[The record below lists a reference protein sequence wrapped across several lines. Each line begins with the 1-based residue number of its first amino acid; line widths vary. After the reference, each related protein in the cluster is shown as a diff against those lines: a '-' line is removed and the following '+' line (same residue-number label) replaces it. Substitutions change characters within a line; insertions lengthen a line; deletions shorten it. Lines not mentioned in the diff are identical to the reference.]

1 MGDRSLFSERISEES
16 AIPLFPNTSA
26 RVSAQPR
33 ALRGPAAFMAHYV
46 RTRPY
51 HFIGLLMTVLA
62 AAGCGIGMQYGMK
75 MMIDAMT
82 AAKPHG
88 NHLGVN
94 IALAVF
100 IGLIFLEALFWRL
113 SGWLGSRTTIGVG
126 EDIKVDLFGHL
137 AGHSM
142 RFFHENLSGSL
153 GHRITSTANAFSTI
167 IQRLVWNIAP
177 PCVNFIGAL
186 VLFAA
191 LDGMMTAAL
200 AGFVGSITA
209 ILIAFG
215 MRGQSRH
222 QAYAAE
228 SGAAGGELMDVINNI
243 WAVKTFSAREREKA
257 RLANAFG
264 KEARAH
270 LKSWLY
276 NEKIRVVNDIGLVLM
291 AGATLVWAVHLWNSG
306 KITPGDVVL
315 VSTLTFRLLHGSRD
329 FALSLI
335 EMGQEYGF
343 IGETLKLVGKPH
355 TVLDPQV
362 PRPAVSRAGVRGGAI
377 SLENVTFG
385 YNPERPVLR
394 DLDLHIPAG
403 QRVGFAGT
411 SGAGKSTLV
420 HLVQRMHEVQAG
432 RILVDGEAVAALRQ
446 DALRAKMAVVPQD
459 VNLFHRSVLENIRF
473 GRPDASDDEVFA
485 AARAAFC
492 DDFIRDLE
500 EGYDTIV
507 GDRGAKLSGGQRQR
521 IGIARAFL
529 KDAPILILDEATSA
543 LDVESEAAIQRA
555 LKKLMQGR
563 TVLAIAHRLST
574 LADMDRIVV
583 LEHGEIVEDGSLD
596 ELRHGH
602 GPFSRLWR
610 MQTGGEVV
618 TPLRRPALKAAG

>member
-1 MGDRSLFSERISEES
+1 LLSERISEES

-26 RVSAQPR
+26 RVAAQPR
-33 ALRGPAAFMAHYV
+33 ALKSAAAFMGHYV
-46 RTRPY
+46 RERPY
-51 HFIGLLMTVLA
+51 HFGALLVLVLA
-62 AAGCGIGMQYGMK
+62 AAGCGIGVQYGMK
-75 MMIDAMT
+75 MMIDAMS
-82 AAKPHG
+82 AAHPHG
-88 NHLGVN
+88 DHPAVN
-94 IALAVF
+94 MALAVF
-100 IGLIFLEALFWRL
+100 VGLIFMESVLWRM
-113 SGWLGSRTTIGVG
+113 SGWIGSRTTIRVG
-126 EDIKVDLFGHL
+126 EDIRVDLFSHL

-142 RFFHENLSGSL
+142 RFFHEHLSGSL
-153 GHRITSTANAFSTI
+153 GHRVTSTANAFSTI
-167 IQRLVWNIAP
+167 VSRLVWNIAP
-177 PCVNFIGAL
+177 PCVNFLGAII
-186 VLFAA
+186 LFAA
-191 LDGMMTAAL
+191 LDGAMTAAL

-209 ILIAFG
+209 ILIWFG
-215 MRGQSRH
+215 LRGKAHH
-222 QAYAAE
+222 QAYAQE
-228 SGAAGGELMDVINNI
+228 SGTAGGELMDVINNI

-257 RLANAFG
+257 RLATAFS

-270 LKSWLY
+270 LTSWLY
-276 NEKIRVVNDIGLVLM
+276 NEKLRVVNDIGLVVM
-291 AGATLVWAVHLWNSG
+291 AGVTLVWAAHLWNVG
-306 KITPGDVVL
+306 KISPGDVVL

-343 IGETLKLVGKPH
+343 IEETLKLVGQPH
-355 TVLDPQV
+355 TVLDPQA
-362 PRPAVSRAGVRGGAI
+362 PRPALPKGGSI

-403 QRVGFAGT
+403 ERVGFAGT

-432 RILVDGEAVAALRQ
+432 RILVDGEPVASLRQ

-473 GRPDASDDEVFA
+473 GRPDASDEEVFDA
-485 AARAAFC
+485 AKAAFC
-492 DDFIRDLE
+492 DDFIRNLE
-500 EGYDTIV
+500 EGWDTIV

-555 LKKLMQGR
+555 LKRLMRGR

-583 LEHGEIVEDGSLD
+583 LEHGEIVEDGALD

>member
-1 MGDRSLFSERISEES
+1 MSERTPKES
-16 AIPLFPNTSA
+16 AISLFPNITS
-26 RVSAQPR
+26 RVSAQPKFMR
-33 ALRGPAAFMAHYV
+33 NALAFMGHYV

-51 HFIGLLMTVLA
+51 HFVGLFVLVLGA
-62 AAGCGIGMQYGMK
+62 AACGIGVQYGMK
-75 MMIDAMT
+75 LMIDAMS
-82 AAKPHG
+82 AAG
-88 NHLGVN
+88 RQGGRTGVE

-100 IGLIFLEALFWRL
+100 IGLIFMEAVLWRF
-113 SGWLGSRTTIGVG
+113 SGWVGSRTTIRVG
-126 EDIKVDLFGHL
+126 EDIRVDLFGHL

-153 GHRITSTANAFSTI
+153 GHRLTATSNAFSTI
-167 IQRLVWNIAP
+167 ISRLVWNIAP
-177 PCVNFIGAL
+177 PFVSFLGAL
-186 VLFAA
+186 VLFSG
-191 LDGMMTAAL
+191 LDMAMTLTL
-200 AGFVGSITA
+200 AGFVSLITGV
-209 ILIAFG
+209 LIFFG
-215 MRGQSRH
+215 LRGQPFH
-222 QAYAAE
+222 QAYAQQ
-228 SGAAGGELMDVINNI
+228 SGTAGGELMDVINNI
-243 WAVKTFSAREREKA
+243 WAVKTFSAREREKT
-257 RLANAFG
+257 RLAKAFSR
-264 KEARAH
+264 EARAH
-270 LKSWLY
+270 LKSWMY
-276 NEKIRVVNDIGLVLM
+276 NEKIRVVNDIGLVVM
-291 AGATLVWAVHLWNSG
+291 AGVTLLWAAHLWSVG

-335 EMGQEYGF
+335 EMGQEYSF
-343 IGETLKLVGKPH
+343 IGETLKLVGQPH
-355 TVLDPQV
+355 AVLDPQA
-362 PRPAVSRAGVRGGAI
+362 PRPALPKGGSI

-394 DLDLHIPAG
+394 DLDLHITAG

-432 RILVDGEAVAALRQ
+432 RILVDGEPVSNLRQ

-473 GRPDASDDEVFA
+473 GRPDASDEEVFE

-492 DDFIRDLE
+492 EDFINNLE
-500 EGYDTIV
+500 EGWDTIV

-543 LDVESEAAIQRA
+543 LDVESEAAIQKA
-555 LKKLMQGR
+555 LKRLMHGR

-596 ELRHGH
+596 ELRRGV

-618 TPLRRPALKAAG
+618 TPLRRPVPLKAAG